1 MLPADALHLA
11 IIAMNQ
17 TKNWIN
23 QENMLVKDLINM
35 VIYVYDYFDF
45 CYFMSLFV
53 FVVVFW

>member
-1 MLPADALHLA
+1 MGGINHCLYAD
-11 IIAMNQ
+11 IARNVL
-17 TKNWIN
+17 NI
-23 QENMLVKDLINM
+23 LVKDLINM